1 MTIKECYEK
10 MGGDY
15 DAIMNLLQR
24 ESRIKAYL
32 VKFSEDQSMNGLS
45 EALELKQY
53 DDAFRYVH
61 TLKGICLNL
70 GMITLANSSSILTE
84 ALRAGETSVNDM
96 YNQVKK
102 DYDQT
107 IEAIEALLESKE

>member
-70 GMITLANSSSILTE
+70 GMTTLANSSSILTE